1 MHNPS
6 SLRLTRPDAIK
17 LSALAEDLARLTT
30 NVGVQVELL
39 EEVIDLAHIVPPN
52 DIPADVVTLNSRAV
66 FEDIVTGAQH
76 QITLVLPNELDPA
89 GGSISVISPIGRALL
104 GRAVGDT
111 VEVHVP
117 HGRTRHVRLVDVPFQ
132 PEAHARHAPG

>member
-1 MHNPS
+1 MNNPS

-17 LSALAEDLARLTT
+17 LSALAQNLTRLTS
-30 NVGVQVELL
+30 NADAHIEQL
-39 EEVIDLAHIVPPN
+39 EEVIALADIVPPD

-66 FEDIVTGAQH
+66 FEDIVTGMHH
-76 QITLVLPNELDPA
+76 QITLVLPNELDPK

-111 VEVHVP
+111 VAVDIP
-117 HGRTRHVRLVDVPFQ
+117 HGRTRHVRLLEVPFQ
-132 PEAHARHAPG
+132 PEAHARRAPG